1 MAKREK
7 PSDMSLTSEPES
19 AHETEAKPPV
29 DWETLSRHV
38 NERGAV
44 VYNVSWR
51 HRCALEWKLPWSHL
65 ILNMFARKLEWIVLV
80 VTCYLA
86 FTGLWPY
93 AIVGFGIWYLVLF
106 PFKRKSVIAA
116 ISVHAAQDREFFD
129 LANQR
134 GTFRLEP

>member
-1 MAKREK
+1 
-7 PSDMSLTSEPES
+7 MSSTSEPES
-19 AHETEAKPPV
+19 AHENGSKPPV

-86 FTGLWPY
+86 ITGLWPY

-129 LANQR
+129 LADR
-134 GTFRLEP
+134 LGTFRLEP

>member
-1 MAKREK
+1 MAKREE
-7 PSDMSLTSEPES
+7 PSDLNLTGEPES
-19 AHETEAKPPV
+19 AQETGSKPPV

-86 FTGLWPY
+86 ITGLWPY
-93 AIVGFGIWYLVLF
+93 AIAGFGIWYLVLF

-116 ISVHAAQDREFFD
+116 ITVHAAQDREFFD

-134 GTFRLEP
+134 GTFRLE

>member
-7 PSDMSLTSEPES
+7 PSDMNLTSEPES
-19 AHETEAKPPV
+19 ARETEAKPPV
-29 DWETLSRHV
+29 NWETLSRHV

-44 VYNVSWR
+44 VYDVSWR
-51 HRCALEWKLPWSHL
+51 FRCALEWKLPWSHL

-116 ISVHAAQDREFFD
+116 ITVHAAQDREFFD

-134 GTFRLEP
+134 GTFRLE

>member
-1 MAKREK
+1 
-7 PSDMSLTSEPES
+7 MSLTGEAES
-19 AHETEAKPPV
+19 GYETEAKPPV

-51 HRCALEWKLPWSHL
+51 HRCTLEWKLPWSHL

-93 AIVGFGIWYLVLF
+93 ATVGFGIWYLVLF

-116 ISVHAAQDREFFD
+116 ITVHAAQDREFFD

>member
-7 PSDMSLTSEPES
+7 PSDMSLTSESEG
-19 AHETEAKPPV
+19 AHETGSKPPV

-44 VYNVSWR
+44 FYNVSWR

-116 ISVHAAQDREFFD
+116 ITVHAAQDREFFD

>member
-1 MAKREK
+1 
-7 PSDMSLTSEPES
+7 MSLTSESEG
-19 AHETEAKPPV
+19 AHETGSKPPV

-86 FTGLWPY
+86 ITGLWPY

-116 ISVHAAQDREFFD
+116 ITVHAAQDREFFD
-129 LANQR
+129 LADR
-134 GTFRLEP
+134 LGTFRLEP